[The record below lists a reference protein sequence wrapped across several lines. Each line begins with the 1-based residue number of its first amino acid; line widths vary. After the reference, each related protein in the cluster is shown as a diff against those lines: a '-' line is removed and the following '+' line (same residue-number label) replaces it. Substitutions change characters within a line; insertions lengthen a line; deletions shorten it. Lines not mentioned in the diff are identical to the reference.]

1 MHPVKY
7 HLTQKLTWM
16 SRQLRSKNDAADLL
30 DWITAMQSIYN
41 LLVSFSEENCA
52 VPCERSP
59 CKRDLLISSHQGIN
73 YQATSTIDT
82 SRTSTDPTGMQ
93 SRRVVKGKRT
103 MKLRESKSTLRMTVK
118 PQWSHNL
125 NVNRA
130 VSGESGSPTPI
141 TPAIAEQKQDSSL
154 CNNMIIDD
162 TEQRDLIKHAIM
174 HKLDEADKDRN
185 FWFSEPQRIKKLSR
199 EVEKDFNLKKDD
211 LLRNDLRKLLSCT
224 MNEFFRKM

>member
-1 MHPVKY
+1 MGRISHSGLDMSIWDLGWICQSGLILSCSGEFVPCLFWLFTYFKNLLFLSSIMHPVKY

-59 CKRDLLISSHQGIN
+59 CRRDLLISSHQGIN

-130 VSGESGSPTPI
+130 VSGE
-141 TPAIAEQKQDSSL
+141 
-154 CNNMIIDD
+154 
-162 TEQRDLIKHAIM
+162 
-174 HKLDEADKDRN
+174 
-185 FWFSEPQRIKKLSR
+185 
-199 EVEKDFNLKKDD
+199 
-211 LLRNDLRKLLSCT
+211 
-224 MNEFFRKM
+224 